1 MRGPLVLL
9 GTVLLGS
16 VAWLGLSRTADPTPE
31 TAPAP
36 VAVTTAA
43 AEVAVDPSLPAV
55 KVYKSPACG
64 CCGDWITH
72 LQEAGFAV
80 EVVDTDELLAIKTAL
95 GIPAEL
101 GSCHTAEVGDYL
113 VEGHVPAADIKTLLA
128 DAPEGIR
135 VLAVPGMPVGS
146 PGMEVPGRAA
156 DPYDV
161 VAVDG
166 DGTTSVY
173 RSYR

>member
-9 GTVLLGS
+9 GTVLLGGI
-16 VAWLGLSRTADPTPE
+16 VWLGLSRTAEPTAE

-36 VAVTTAA
+36 VIATTAA
-43 AEVAVDPSLPAV
+43 ADVAVDPSLPAV
-55 KVYKSPACG
+55 KVYKSPTCG

-72 LQEAGFAV
+72 LREAGFAV
-80 EVVDTDELLAIKTAL
+80 EVVDTNELLAIKTAL

-101 GSCHTAEVGDYL
+101 GSCHTAEIGDYL
-113 VEGHVPAADIKTLLA
+113 VEGHVPAADIKSLLA
-128 DAPEGIR
+128 EAPGGVR
-135 VLAVPGMPVGS
+135 ALAVPGMPVGS

-161 VAVDG
+161 VALGDDG
-166 DGTTSVY
+166 STSVY
-173 RSYR
+173 RAYR